1 MKNNIITLSKLAAL
15 GTTLVLAAG
24 CSTDN
29 FYQNSPLG
37 GPGSGGQASIPVAAP
52 PPPVQTQ
59 PKETTGMASN
69 ATNGVIS
76 AIAETQPARKE
87 DRTSLDSDKVYFNF
101 ARSDIKSPG
110 QSRLD
115 AVAFFLRGN
124 PKVSLRIE
132 GNCDE
137 RGTEE
142 FNRELGVR
150 RATVSR
156 DYLISQGIDPARI
169 QTLSRGKDNPAVTGE
184 GGKDRA
190 LNRRDEFVVLTKD
203 KIL

>member
-1 MKNNIITLSKLAAL
+1 MKNNIVSLSNLAAL
-15 GTTLVLAAG
+15 GATLALAAG
-24 CSTDN
+24 CTTDN
-29 FYQNSPLG
+29 FYQSSPLG
-37 GPGSGGQASIPVAAP
+37 GPGHASQASTLAATPPTPAP
-52 PPPVQTQ
+52 PR
-59 PKETTGMASN
+59 ETA
-69 ATNGVIS
+69 ATALPAPNGVS
-76 AIAETQPARKE
+76 SGKAEIQPAWNS
-87 DRTSLDSDKVYFNF
+87 DRTSLDSDKVYFDF
-101 ARSDIKSPG
+101 AKAVIKSPG

-115 AVAFFLRGN
+115 QVANFLKGN

-150 RATVSR
+150 RAAVSR
-156 DYLISQGIDPARI
+156 DYLVSLGIEPSRI

-190 LNRRDEFVVLTKD
+190 LNRRDEFIVLTTD
-203 KIL
+203 KLL